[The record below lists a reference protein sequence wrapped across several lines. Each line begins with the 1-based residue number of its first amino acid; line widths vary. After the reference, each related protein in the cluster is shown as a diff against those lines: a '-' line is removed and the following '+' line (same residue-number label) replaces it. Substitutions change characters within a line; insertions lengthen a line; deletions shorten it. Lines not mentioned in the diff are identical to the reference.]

1 MTATTAATTNS
12 DLPKHLQRY
21 IVDQDYS
28 RYTPVDQAVW
38 RHIMRQLKSFLSTHA
53 HPCYVDGLK
62 KTGIEVDRIPSI
74 EHMSQ
79 RLSEFGWRAV
89 PVSGFIPP
97 AAFMELQSLG
107 VLPIASDMRTL
118 EHLLYTPAPD
128 IVHEAAGHAPI
139 LVDPAFA
146 GYLKSYANVA
156 RRAIISDEDMDQY
169 EAIRIL
175 SDVKEDPGSTSKQI
189 RQAEERLEAVN
200 KSISHIS
207 EAALLGRMN
216 WWTAEYGLIGDLRSP
231 KIFGAGLL
239 SSVGE
244 ARACLD
250 VKVKKLPLSIE
261 CIQYSYDITEQQPQL
276 FVVETFDRLESVLQE
291 LASMMAFRTGGLAA
305 VEKVLKSKTVNTIEL
320 DHGLQ
325 LSGILKAVY
334 SQQGSVS
341 YLNFSGPT
349 LLALKDKALPG
360 QGIDHHRQGFGTP
373 IGRVAVEVKQNGQPA
388 STLQDL
394 GSLSETEL
402 NRLGIKPGADLI
414 LTYETGP
421 VVTGVVK
428 ALHLIE
434 GRLQVLTLS
443 KAKAVLQ
450 DDLLFDPAWGEFDI
464 AVGTKVASAY
474 GGPADRTAF
483 GETEDFTRKLVPR
496 RIFEN
501 EVVAI
506 HRLYEEVRRFLDH
519 SEGSKEIHLRI
530 SELSRKSATI
540 APDDWLLQV
549 ELLEAAEK
557 LKAPKETVS
566 KIETALGAISAA
578 KTDSARHIE
587 DARHT
592 LHLEN

>member
-1 MTATTAATTNS
+1 MTGAANS

-21 IVDQDYS
+21 VVDQDYS

-53 HPCYVDGLK
+53 HPCYVEGLK

-74 EHMSQ
+74 EHMST
-79 RLSEFGWRAV
+79 RLAEFGWRAV

-146 GYLKSYANVA
+146 EYLKSYASVA
-156 RRAIISDEDMDQY
+156 RKAIISDEDMDQY

-175 SDVKEDPGSTSKQI
+175 SDVKEDPGSTAKQI
-189 RQAEERLEAVN
+189 RQAEERLEAIN

-216 WWTAEYGLIGDLRSP
+216 WWTAEYGLIGSLRDP

-244 ARACLD
+244 ARACLEP
-250 VKVKKLPLSIE
+250 KVKKIPLSIE
-261 CIQYSYDITEQQPQL
+261 CIQFSYDITEQQPQL
-276 FVVETFDRLESVLQE
+276 FVVETFDKLESVLQE
-291 LASMMAFRTGGLAA
+291 LAAMMAFKTGGLSS
-305 VEKVLKSKTVNTIEL
+305 VEKVLQSKNVNTIEL
-320 DHGLQ
+320 DSGLQ
-325 LSGILKAVY
+325 ISGILKAVH
-334 SQQGSVS
+334 SQGGAVS
-341 YLNFSGPT
+341 YLGFSGPT

-360 QGIDHHRQGFGTP
+360 QGVDHHRQGFGTP
-373 IGRVAVEVKQNGQPA
+373 IGRVAVEAKQSGRTM
-388 STLQDL
+388 SSFQDL
-394 GSLSETEL
+394 GELTETEL
-402 NRLGIKPGADLI
+402 QRLGVQPGTDLI
-414 LTYETGP
+414 LKYETGAII
-421 VVTGVVK
+421 TGLVK
-428 ALHLIE
+428 AVHLVE
-434 GRLQVLTLS
+434 GRLKVLTLS
-443 KAKAVLQ
+443 RAKALLK
-450 DDLLFDPAWGEFDI
+450 DELLFDPAWGEFDI
-464 AVGTKVASAY
+464 AVGTCVKSAY
-474 GGPADRTAF
+474 GGPADRAAF

-496 RIFEN
+496 RIFPDETL
-501 EVVAI
+501 AK
-506 HRLYEEVRRFLDH
+506 HKLYEEVRLLLNGAK
-519 SEGSKEIHLRI
+519 GSTDSQSRL
-530 SELSRKSATI
+530 SELIQKSAAI
-540 APDDWLLQV
+540 AADDWLIQV

-557 LKAPKETVS
+557 MKAPTEVVR
-566 KIETALGAISAA
+566 KIEAALGTISTEKAE
-578 KTDSARHIE
+578 SARHIE
-587 DARHT
+587 DARRT

>member
-1 MTATTAATTNS
+1 
-12 DLPKHLQRY
+12 
-21 IVDQDYS
+21 
-28 RYTPVDQAVW
+28 
-38 RHIMRQLKSFLSTHA
+38 
-53 HPCYVDGLK
+53 
-62 KTGIEVDRIPSI
+62 
-74 EHMSQ
+74 MSQ

-146 GYLKSYANVA
+146 GYLKSYASVA
-156 RRAIISDEDMDQY
+156 RRAIISDEDMEQY

-189 RQAEERLEAVN
+189 RQAEERLAAVN

-239 SSVGE
+239 SSIGE

-250 VKVKKLPLSIE
+250 AKVKKLPLSIE
-261 CIQYSYDITEQQPQL
+261 CIQFSYDITEQQPQL

-325 LSGILKAVY
+325 LSGVLKAVY
-334 SQQGSVS
+334 SNQGSVS
-341 YLNFSGPT
+341 YLSFNGPT

-360 QGIDHHRQGFGTP
+360 QGVDHHRQGFGTP
-373 IGRVAVEVKQNGQPA
+373 IGRVAVEVKQSGQVA
-388 STLQDL
+388 STYQDL
-394 GSLSETEL
+394 GALPEAEL
-402 NRLGIKPGADLI
+402 HRLGIKLGADLI
-414 LTYETGP
+414 LTYETGS
-421 VVTGVVK
+421 VVTGIVK
-428 ALHLIE
+428 AVHVID

-443 KAKAVLQ
+443 RAKAILK
-450 DDLLFDPAWGEFDI
+450 DELLFDPAWGEFDI
-464 AVGTKVASAY
+464 AIGTKVASAY

-501 EVVAI
+501 EVLAV
-506 HRLYEEVRRFLDH
+506 HRLYDEVRQLLDH
-519 SEGSKEIHLRI
+519 SEGSSEMHLRI
-530 SELSRKSATI
+530 LELHRKSTAL
-540 APDDWLLQV
+540 APHDWLLQV
-549 ELLEAAEK
+549 ELLEASEK
-557 LKAPKETVS
+557 LKAPTETVV
-566 KIETALGAISAA
+566 KIESALTAISAA
-578 KTDSARHIE
+578 KSDIARHIE
-587 DARHT
+587 DARRT

>member
-1 MTATTAATTNS
+1 MTSAAKS

-21 IVDQDYS
+21 VVDQDYS

-79 RLSEFGWRAV
+79 RLTEFGWRAV

-146 GYLKSYANVA
+146 GYLKSYASVA
-156 RRAIISDEDMDQY
+156 RKAIISDEDMDQY

-175 SDVKEDPGSTSKQI
+175 SDVKEDPGSTSRQI

-200 KSISHIS
+200 KSMGHIS

-216 WWTAEYGLIGDLRSP
+216 WWTAEYGLIGDLNAP

-250 VKVKKLPLSIE
+250 SKVKKIPLSIE
-261 CIQYSYDITEQQPQL
+261 CIRFSYDITEQQPQL
-276 FVVETFDRLESVLQE
+276 FVVENFDRLESVLQE
-291 LASMMAFRTGGLAA
+291 LASMMAFKTGGLAA
-305 VEKVLKSKTVNTIEL
+305 VQKVLQSKTVNTIEL
-320 DHGLQ
+320 NHGLQ
-325 LSGILKAVY
+325 ISGVLKYVH
-334 SQQGSVS
+334 SHQGNVS
-341 YLNFSGPT
+341 YLGFAGPT
-349 LLALKDKALPG
+349 LLALKDEALPG
-360 QGIDHHRQGFGTP
+360 QGVDHHRQGFGTP
-373 IGRVAVEVKQNGQPA
+373 VGRVSVEVKHGSHAA
-388 STLQDL
+388 SPFQDL
-394 GSLSETEL
+394 GNLSETEIK
-402 NRLGIKPGADLI
+402 RLGIHIGADLI
-414 LTYETGP
+414 LKYETGAI
-421 VVTGVVK
+421 VTGLVK
-428 ALHLIE
+428 AVQFIE

-443 KAKAVLQ
+443 RAKAVLN
-450 DDLLFDPAWGEFDI
+450 DELLFDPSWGEFDI
-464 AVGTKVASAY
+464 AVGTSITSAY
-474 GGPADRTAF
+474 GGPADRSAF

-496 RIFEN
+496 RVFSDD
-501 EVVAI
+501 VLST
-506 HRLYEEVRRFLDH
+506 HRLYEDVRKLLR
-519 SEGSKEIHLRI
+519 SPAGSNELNLQL
-530 SELSRKSATI
+530 SELVKKSSAI
-540 APDDWLLQV
+540 APNDWLIQI
-549 ELLEAAEK
+549 ELLEASEK
-557 LKAPKETVS
+557 LNAPKEVKG
-566 KIETALGAISAA
+566 KIESALNSISAA
-578 KTDSARHIE
+578 KADSARHID
-587 DARHT
+587 DARRT
-592 LHLEN
+592 LHLDS

>member
-1 MTATTAATTNS
+1 MTGAANS

-21 IVDQDYS
+21 VVDQDYS

-53 HPCYVDGLK
+53 HPCYVEGLK

-74 EHMSQ
+74 EHMST
-79 RLSEFGWRAV
+79 RLAEFGWRAV

-146 GYLKSYANVA
+146 EYLKSYASVA
-156 RRAIISDEDMDQY
+156 RKAIISDEDMDQY

-175 SDVKEDPGSTSKQI
+175 SDVKEDPGSTAKQI
-189 RQAEERLEAVN
+189 RQAEERLEAIN

-216 WWTAEYGLIGDLRSP
+216 WWTAEYGLIGSLRDP

-244 ARACLD
+244 ARACLEP
-250 VKVKKLPLSIE
+250 KVKKIPLSIE
-261 CIQYSYDITEQQPQL
+261 CIQFSYDITEQQPQL
-276 FVVETFDRLESVLQE
+276 FVVETFDKLESVLQE
-291 LASMMAFRTGGLAA
+291 LAAMMAFKTGGLSS
-305 VEKVLKSKTVNTIEL
+305 VEKVLQSKNVNTIEL
-320 DHGLQ
+320 DSGLQ
-325 LSGILKAVY
+325 ISGILKAVH
-334 SQQGSVS
+334 SQGGAVS
-341 YLNFSGPT
+341 YLGFSGPT

-360 QGIDHHRQGFGTP
+360 QGVDHHRQGFGTP
-373 IGRVAVEVKQNGQPA
+373 IGRVAVEAKQIGRTM
-388 STLQDL
+388 SSFQDL
-394 GSLSETEL
+394 GELTETEL
-402 NRLGIKPGADLI
+402 QRLGVQPGTDLI
-414 LTYETGP
+414 LKYETGAII
-421 VVTGVVK
+421 TGLVK
-428 ALHLIE
+428 AVHLVE
-434 GRLQVLTLS
+434 GRLKVLTLS
-443 KAKAVLQ
+443 RAKALLK
-450 DDLLFDPAWGEFDI
+450 DELLFDPAWGEFDI
-464 AVGTKVASAY
+464 AVGTCVKSAY
-474 GGPADRTAF
+474 GGPADRAAF

-496 RIFEN
+496 RIFPDETL
-501 EVVAI
+501 AK
-506 HRLYEEVRRFLDH
+506 HKLYEEVRLLLNGAK
-519 SEGSKEIHLRI
+519 GSTDSQSRL
-530 SELSRKSATI
+530 SELIQKSAAI
-540 APDDWLLQV
+540 AADDWLIQV

-557 LKAPKETVS
+557 MKAPTEVVR
-566 KIETALGAISAA
+566 KIEAALGTISTEKAE
-578 KTDSARHIE
+578 SARHIE
-587 DARHT
+587 DARRT